1 MKVLD
6 LRCRHGHAFEGWFG
20 SEQDYASQKERSL
33 LLCPVC
39 GDAEV
44 DRLPSAPRLNLSG
57 AREPAEPAKQ
67 GAPAGAAPS
76 PPVPA
81 SASSDSQGV
90 AAELQAAWMK
100 VAQAVLSQTE
110 DVGER
115 FSEEARR
122 IHYGEVPERGIR
134 GQATP
139 EQRAELAEEGIET
152 MSLPLPAALV
162 GPKH

>member
-1 MKVLD
+1 
-6 LRCRHGHAFEGWFG
+6 
-20 SEQDYASQKERSL
+20 
-33 LLCPVC
+33 
-39 GDAEV
+39 
-44 DRLPSAPRLNLSG
+44 
-57 AREPAEPAKQ
+57 
-67 GAPAGAAPS
+67 
-76 PPVPA
+76 
-81 SASSDSQGV
+81 V

-134 GQATP
+134 GHATP